1 MKSVQTGILLKKLNY
16 SETSLILH
24 FYTLEEGFKPFLFQ
38 GGKKKKG
45 NILHPLSIV
54 EIESYQRPDS
64 ELGKISTIS
73 PQPVL
78 QSIPVHPVK
87 GGLAFFLTEL
97 IAQCLKSSD
106 SDPRLFRFLITEI
119 KWLDDT
125 TEITNY
131 PIWFLIKFAD
141 LLGFSPHIL
150 EENPIYFDLEEGELT
165 RFQPKG
171 HVFIQDETIPILEEL
186 LNKNKPEFM
195 KYKISKTMRKQLI
208 NNLIDY
214 YKQHISNFKT
224 PKSLEVMQTVFN
236 E

>member
-64 ELGKISTIS
+64 ELGKISSIS

-78 QSIPVHPVK
+78 QSIPMHPVK

-106 SDPRLFRFLITEI
+106 SDQRMFRFLTEEI

-125 TEITNY
+125 NEITNY

-141 LLGFSPHIL
+141 LLGFSPHLL
-150 EENPIYFDLEEGELT
+150 EKDPTYLDLEEGELT

-171 HVFIQDETIPILEEL
+171 HVFVHDETIPVLGEL
-186 LNKNKPEFM
+186 LNKNKSEFM
-195 KYKISKTMRKQLI
+195 IYKINKTLRKKLI
-208 NNLIDY
+208 NNLVDY

>member
-24 FYTLEEGFKPFLFQ
+24 FYTLDDGFKPFLFQ

-54 EIESYQRPDS
+54 EIESYQRPES
-64 ELGKISTIS
+64 ELGKISSIS

-78 QSIPVHPVK
+78 QSIPLHPIK

-106 SDPRLFRFLITEI
+106 SDQRMFGFLIDEI
-119 KWLDDT
+119 VWLDKES
-125 TEITNY
+125 EITNY

-141 LLGFSPHIL
+141 LLGFAPHIL
-150 EENPIYFDLEEGELT
+150 EENPLYFDLEEGELT
-165 RFQPKG
+165 RFLPKG
-171 HVFIQDETIPILEEL
+171 HVYAKDETIPILEEL
-186 LNKNKPEFM
+186 LSKQKDEFM
-195 KYKISKTMRKQLI
+195 TYKIQKKTRKQLI
-208 NNLIDY
+208 DNLIDY

>member
-1 MKSVQTGILLKKLNY
+1 MRSVQIGILLKKLNY

-64 ELGKISTIS
+64 ELGKISSIS

-78 QSIPVHPVK
+78 QSIPIHPVK

-106 SDPRLFRFLITEI
+106 SDQRMFRFLIEEI
-119 KWLDDT
+119 KWLDNT
-125 TEITNY
+125 SEVTNY
-131 PIWFLIKFAD
+131 PIWFLLKFAY
-141 LLGFSPHIL
+141 LMGFSPHVL
-150 EENPIYFDLEEGELT
+150 EEKPTYFDLQEGELT
-165 RFQPKG
+165 RFKPKG
-171 HVFIQDETIPILEEL
+171 HVFIEDTTIPILEEL
-186 LNKNKPEFM
+186 LNKQKSEFM
-195 KYKISKTMRKQLI
+195 VHKMNKTTRKQLI

>member
-1 MKSVQTGILLKKLNY
+1 MKRVQTGVLLKKINY

-64 ELGKISTIS
+64 ELGKISSIS

-78 QSIPVHPVK
+78 QSIPVHPIK

-106 SDPRLFRFLITEI
+106 SDQRMFHFLIDEI
-119 KWLDDT
+119 KWLDGAE
-125 TEITNY
+125 EIANY
-131 PIWFLIKFAD
+131 PIWFLLKFAD
-141 LLGFSPHIL
+141 LLGFSPYIL
-150 EENPIYFDLEEGELT
+150 EENTIYFDLEEGELT
-165 RFQPKG
+165 RFEPKG
-171 HVFIQDETIPILEEL
+171 HVFVQDETISVLEEL
-186 LNKNKPEFM
+186 LGKQKLEFL
-195 KYKISKTMRKQLI
+195 KLKIHKSIRKQLI
-208 NNLIDY
+208 SNLIDY

>member
-64 ELGKISTIS
+64 DLGKITSIS

-78 QSIPVHPVK
+78 QSIPIHPVK

-106 SDPRLFRFLITEI
+106 SDQRMFRFLIEEI

-125 TEITNY
+125 NEITNY
-131 PIWFLIKFAD
+131 PIWFLLKLAD

-150 EENPIYFDLEEGELT
+150 EEEPIYFDLEEGEFT
-165 RFQPKG
+165 RYKPKG
-171 HVFIQDETIPILEEL
+171 HVFIEDETIPVLVEL
-186 LNKNKPEFM
+186 LNKQKSEFM
-195 KYKISKTMRKQLI
+195 MHKIHKITRKQLI
-208 NNLIDY
+208 NNLVDF

>member
-54 EIESYQRPDS
+54 EIESYQRPES
-64 ELGKISTIS
+64 ELGKISAIS
-73 PQPVL
+73 PQPAL
-78 QSIPVHPVK
+78 QNIPFNPIK
-87 GGLAFFLTEL
+87 GGLSFFLTEL

-106 SDPRLFRFLITEI
+106 SDQRMFNFLIEEI
-119 KWLDDT
+119 KWLDSA

-131 PIWFLIKFAD
+131 PIWFLVKFAD
-141 LLGFSPHIL
+141 LLGFAPHVL
-150 EENPIYFDLEEGELT
+150 AENSLFFDLEEGELT
-165 RFQPKG
+165 RFHPKG
-171 HVFIQDETIPILEEL
+171 HLFLQNDSIPILEEL
-186 LNKNKPEFM
+186 LSKPKTQFLTH
-195 KYKISKTMRKQLI
+195 KITKTNRKQLI
-208 NNLIDY
+208 ENMIEY
-214 YKQHISNFKT
+214 YKRHISNFKS
-224 PKSLEVMQTVFN
+224 PKSLEILQTVFN

>member
-1 MKSVQTGILLKKLNY
+1 MKSVQTGILLRKLNY

-64 ELGKISTIS
+64 ELGKISSIS

-78 QSIPVHPVK
+78 QSIPMHPVK

-106 SDPRLFRFLITEI
+106 SDQRMFRFLIEEI
-119 KWLDDT
+119 KWLDAT
-125 TEITNY
+125 KEITNY
-131 PIWFLIKFAD
+131 PIWFLLKFAD
-141 LLGFSPHIL
+141 LLGFSPHVL
-150 EENPIYFDLEEGELT
+150 GEKPIYFDLEEGELT
-165 RFQPKG
+165 LYKPKG
-171 HVFIQDETIPILEEL
+171 HVFIEDDTIPILVEL
-186 LNKNKPEFM
+186 LNQQKPEFM
-195 KYKISKTMRKQLI
+195 LYKIHKTIRKRLI

-214 YKQHISNFKT
+214 FKQHISNFKT

>member
-1 MKSVQTGILLKKLNY
+1 MKSVQAGILLKKLNY

-24 FYTLEEGFKPFLFQ
+24 FYTLEDGFKAFLFQ

-64 ELGKISTIS
+64 ELGKISSIS

-78 QSIPVHPVK
+78 QSIPMHPVK

-106 SDPRLFRFLITEI
+106 SDQRMFRFLIEEI
-119 KWLDDT
+119 KWLDET
-125 TEITNY
+125 HEVTNY
-131 PIWFLIKFAD
+131 PIWFLLKFAD
-141 LLGFSPHIL
+141 LLGFSPHVL
-150 EENPIYFDLEEGELT
+150 EENPFYFDLEEGELT
-165 RFQPKG
+165 RYEPKG
-171 HVFIQDETIPILEEL
+171 HVFIQDDSIPILNEL
-186 LNKNKPEFM
+186 LNKQKSDFM
-195 KYKISKTMRKQLI
+195 VYKIHKTVRKQLI
-208 NNLIDY
+208 NILVDY